1 MVCIL
6 VVEDENDIRSVISEV
21 LDDAGYTVIEAES
34 ADEAVPLL
42 DRDGVRLIIT
52 DIDMPGR
59 LDGVGLAIEARRL
72 HPKIPVIFMTGK
84 PRLLPPAEAL
94 ADPVL
99 CLLKPFTLSA
109 LLAKINQLKVSA

>member
-6 VVEDENDIRSVISEV
+6 VVEDENDIRTVIAEV
-21 LDDAGYTVIEAES
+21 LDEAGFTVLEARS
-34 ADEAVPLL
+34 ADAAVPLL
-42 DRDGVRLIIT
+42 DREGVQLIIT

-59 LDGVGLAIEARRL
+59 LDGVELAIEARRA
-72 HPKIPVIFMTGK
+72 HPEIPVLFITGK
-84 PRLLPPAEAL
+84 PRLLPDTDAL

-109 LLAKINQLKVSA
+109 LLSNINRLKVTA